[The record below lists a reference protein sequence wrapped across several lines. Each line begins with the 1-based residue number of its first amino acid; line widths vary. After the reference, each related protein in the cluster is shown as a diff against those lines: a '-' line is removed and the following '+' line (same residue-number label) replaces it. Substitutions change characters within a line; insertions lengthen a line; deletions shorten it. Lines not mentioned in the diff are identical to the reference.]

1 VTDPVNP
8 TDPADPAGGRMV
20 GRYRILDFLGAGAM
34 GEVFLAEDP
43 QIERRLAIKTVRLVG
58 RPQEIEDRKR
68 RLLRE
73 ARAAGRLLHPN
84 VVTLFDAGE
93 AEGMLYLAFEL
104 VEGMDLAGR
113 LESGPPLS
121 LREVLRIIRQVADA
135 LDFAHRQ
142 GIVHRDIKPSNILL
156 DKQGKVK
163 VADFGIAKVT
173 GQSTELTVAGSV
185 MGSPQYLSPEQIRG
199 EELDGRSDIF
209 SLGVVLYELL
219 SQKRPFDGDTITTL
233 VYQILHK
240 EPPPISELRAV
251 PERLEALLRR
261 MLAKSRDDRF
271 ATAAELAVEVAACE
285 RELSDETLSA
295 PAAHL
300 PMQATRMLPKRT
312 TDAVQSPPGSPG
324 TPPGTLIT
332 PGAPAGTPPAATFV
346 PSLPPRVPTPP
357 PIPARA
363 MPPSVLPPVLAD
375 TAAPAGGTASR
386 PGYGKSLA
394 VAIILVLFLMIGAGA
409 AGVWWFFFRHPA
421 TTQEANGVG
430 IPPGQ
435 ETPNPANPANPAN
448 TTPPQGPVD
457 SSTPPPAATT
467 TAPADHREPVA
478 TPTPSQIRQ
487 TPPKPPVGQ
496 MGTTPA
502 ERPVQPPEPVPTPLQ
517 HGPAV
522 PPSAGS
528 PERQRPPVPV
538 APAAEPEEDERP
550 ARHADS
556 GPVDQTLKTGLALV
570 FRPVPPDAYVLVD
583 GTMIGQATEWN
594 GLKGGRTFTLSPGE
608 HLIKLRSQGLKDFKI
623 RIEASETGGVT
634 PIVSRLK
641 PMGAAETSDLKVYRV
656 RDAVSFKVEPQSAT
670 ILLDGQPA
678 GLVKNFGG
686 RFAQP
691 GTWLKLPMG
700 RHRIALT
707 ASGMGRQEFIVEVS
721 EGAEKDRDR
730 IEATLQPGG

>member
-1 VTDPVNP
+1 MTDPTDPV
-8 TDPADPAGGRMV
+8 GRMV

-104 VEGMDLAGR
+104 VEGTDLAGR
-113 LESGPPLS
+113 LESGPPIS

-251 PERLEALLRR
+251 PERLESLLRC

-271 ATAAELAVEVAACE
+271 ATAAELAAEVAACE

-295 PAAHL
+295 PASNL
-300 PMQATRMLPKRT
+300 PMQATRILPKRT
-312 TDAVQSPPGSPG
+312 TDAVQTPVAAAPPG
-324 TPPGTLIT
+324 TPV
-332 PGAPAGTPPAATFV
+332 AGTSVPP

-363 MPPSVLPPVLAD
+363 TAPPPVMPE
-375 TAAPAGGTASR
+375 TAAPVVTPSR

-394 VAIILVLFLMIGAGA
+394 VAIMLVLFLMIGAGA
-409 AGVWWFFFRHPA
+409 AGVWWFFFRHP
-421 TTQEANGVG
+421 TTQEGNGVG

-435 ETPNPANPANPAN
+435 ETPIAAN
-448 TTPPQGPVD
+448 
-457 SSTPPPAATT
+457 STPPVVPAASTPPAIAET
-467 TAPADHREPVA
+467 PAPSEPSE
-478 TPTPSQIRQ
+478 TPAPQAPPIVLPPGQVVRQ
-487 TPPKPPVGQ
+487 TPPGRPAPPAQ
-496 MGTTPA
+496 TA
-502 ERPVQPPEPVPTPLQ
+502 QPVPAPTPRQ
-517 HGPAV
+517 HAPFEPPA
-522 PPSAGS
+522 ANS
-528 PERQRPPVPV
+528 PERPRQPAPEPPTRQ
-538 APAAEPEEDERP
+538 AEPEEEEQPRRS
-550 ARHADS
+550 A
-556 GPVDQTLKTGLALV
+556 GPVDQTMKTGLALV
-570 FRPVPPDAYVLVD
+570 FRPTPPDAYVLVD
-583 GTMIGQATEWN
+583 GTLIGQATEWN
-594 GLKGGRTFTLSPGE
+594 GQKNGRTYTLSAGE
-608 HLIKLRSQGLKDFKI
+608 HLIKLRSQGRKDFTI
-623 RIEASETGGVT
+623 RVEAGEVAGVT
-634 PIVSRLK
+634 PILSQLK
-641 PMGAAETSDLKVYRV
+641 PLGAAQADASDLKVYRV
-656 RDAVSFKVEPQSAT
+656 REAIGFRVEPPGAT
-670 ILLDGQPA
+670 ILVDGQPA
-678 GLVKNFGG
+678 GLVRSFGG

-691 GTWLKLPMG
+691 GTWLKLPPG
-700 RHRIALT
+700 RHRIGLT
-707 ASGMGRQEFIVEVS
+707 ASGMSRQDFIVEVF
-721 EGAEKDRDR
+721 EGADKDRDH

>member
-1 VTDPVNP
+1 MTDP
-8 TDPADPAGGRMV
+8 TDPTDPGNPGNPAGGRMV

-104 VEGMDLAGR
+104 VEGTDLAGR
-113 LESGPPLS
+113 LESGPPIS

-271 ATAAELAVEVAACE
+271 ATAAELATEVAACE
-285 RELSDETLSA
+285 RDLSDETLSA
-295 PAAHL
+295 PASNL
-300 PMQATRMLPKRT
+300 PMQATRILPKRT
-312 TDAVQSPPGSPG
+312 TDAVQTPVASAPPG
-324 TPPGTLIT
+324 TPV
-332 PGAPAGTPPAATFV
+332 AGTSVPP

-363 MPPSVLPPVLAD
+363 TAPPPVMPE
-375 TAAPAGGTASR
+375 TAAPVVTTSR

-394 VAIILVLFLMIGAGA
+394 VAIMLVLFLMIGAGA
-409 AGVWWFFFRHPA
+409 AGVWWFFFRHP
-421 TTQEANGVG
+421 TTQEGNGVG

-435 ETPNPANPANPAN
+435 ETPIAPSS
-448 TTPPQGPVD
+448 TPPQGAAD
-457 SSTPPPAATT
+457 STPPAV
-467 TAPADHREPVA
+467 PADTTPPAVSETSA
-478 TPTPSQIRQ
+478 TSTAQVPPISTPPGQTIRQ
-487 TPPKPPVGQ
+487 TPPGRPEPPAQ
-496 MGTTPA
+496 TSP
-502 ERPVQPPEPVPTPLQ
+502 PVPTPSPRQ
-517 HGPAV
+517 HGPFV
-522 PPSAGS
+522 PPVASS
-528 PERQRPPVPV
+528 PERPQPPAPEPPVKQT
-538 APAAEPEEDERP
+538 EPDEEEQPRRP
-550 ARHADS
+550 AS

-570 FRPVPPDAYVLVD
+570 FRPTPPDAYVLVD
-583 GTMIGQATEWN
+583 GTLIGQATEWN
-594 GLKGGRTFTLSPGE
+594 GQKGGRTFTLSAGE
-608 HLIKLRSQGLKDFKI
+608 HLIKLRSAGLKDFI
-623 RIEASETGGVT
+623 LRVEAGEVAGVT
-634 PIVSRLK
+634 PILSHLK
-641 PMGAAETSDLKVYRV
+641 PMGAAQSEASDLKVYRV
-656 RDAVSFKVEPQSAT
+656 REAIGFRVEPSGAT
-670 ILLDGQPA
+670 ILVDGQPA
-678 GLVKNFGG
+678 GQVKNFGG

-691 GTWLKLPMG
+691 GTWLKLPPG
-700 RHRIALT
+700 RHRIGLT
-707 ASGMGRQEFIVEVS
+707 ASGMSRQDFIVEVF
-721 EGAEKDRDR
+721 EGADKDRDH

>member
-1 VTDPVNP
+1 
-8 TDPADPAGGRMV
+8 MV

-43 QIERRLAIKTVRLVG
+43 QIKRRLAIKTVRLVG

-73 ARAAGRLLHPN
+73 AEAAGRLLHPN

-93 AEGMLYLAFEL
+93 AEGILYLAFEL
-104 VEGMDLAGR
+104 VEGTDLAGR
-113 LESGPPLS
+113 LEAGPPIS

-271 ATAAELAVEVAACE
+271 ATAGELAIEVVACE

-295 PAAHL
+295 PAANL
-300 PMQATRMLPKRT
+300 PMQATRILPKRT
-312 TDAVQSPPGSPG
+312 TDAVQ
-324 TPPGTLIT
+324 T
-332 PGAPAGTPPAATFV
+332 PGAVSGAPA
-346 PSLPPRVPTPP
+346 LPPRVPTPP

-363 MPPSVLPPVLAD
+363 TAPPPPVPVMPAA
-375 TAAPAGGTASR
+375 AAPAPMAAGTASR
-386 PGYGKSLA
+386 PGYGKGLA
-394 VAIILVLFLMIGAGA
+394 VAILLVLVLMIGAGA

-421 TTQEANGVG
+421 ATQEANGLG

-435 ETPNPANPANPAN
+435 ETPVAANS
-448 TTPPQGPVD
+448 TPPSQGTVD
-457 SSTPPPAATT
+457 SAPPAVPPAATT
-467 TAPADHREPVA
+467 APVA
-478 TPTPSQIRQ
+478 TATPVQAPPDRKESVGPVGITQPPSQTVRQ
-487 TPPKPPVGQ
+487 TPPRP
-496 MGTTPA
+496 
-502 ERPVQPPEPVPTPLQ
+502 ESPVQPPPLVPTPRQ
-517 HGPAV
+517 HGPFV
-522 PPSAGS
+522 PPPAAS
-528 PERQRPPVPV
+528 PDRQRPPVPEP
-538 APAAEPEEDERP
+538 APRQAEPEEEERP
-550 ARHADS
+550 ARRSDS
-556 GPVDQTLKTGLALV
+556 GPVDQEMKTGLALV
-570 FRPVPPDAYVLVD
+570 FRPTPADAYVLVD

-594 GLKGGRTFTLSPGE
+594 GQKGGRTFTLAPGE
-608 HLIKLRSQGLKDFKI
+608 HLIKLRSQGLRDYKI

-634 PIVSRLK
+634 PILSRLK
-641 PMGAAETSDLKVYRV
+641 SMGAAQADAGDLKVYKV
-656 RDAVSFKVEPQSAT
+656 REAISFKAEPQSAT
-670 ILLDGQPA
+670 ILVDGQPA

-691 GTWLKLPMG
+691 GTWLKLPPG

>member
-1 VTDPVNP
+1 
-8 TDPADPAGGRMV
+8 MV

-43 QIERRLAIKTVRLVG
+43 QIERRLAIKTVRLAG

-104 VEGMDLAGR
+104 VEGTDLAGR
-113 LESGPPLS
+113 VESGPAIS

-251 PERLEALLRR
+251 PDRLEALLRR

-271 ATAAELAVEVAACE
+271 ATAAELAAEVAACE

-295 PAAHL
+295 PASNL
-300 PMQATRMLPKRT
+300 PMQATRILPKRT
-312 TDAVQSPPGSPG
+312 TDAVQTPEASAPPG
-324 TPPGTLIT
+324 TPVTGTSVPL
-332 PGAPAGTPPAATFV
+332 

-363 MPPSVLPPVLAD
+363 TAPPPVLRESPPL
-375 TAAPAGGTASR
+375 AATPSR

-394 VAIILVLFLMIGAGA
+394 VAIMLVLFLMIGAGA
-409 AGVWWFFFRHPA
+409 AGVWWFFFRHPTA
-421 TTQEANGVG
+421 QEGNGVG

-435 ETPNPANPANPAN
+435 ETPIGPIAAN
-448 TTPPQGPVD
+448 
-457 SSTPPPAATT
+457 STPPVVPAASTP
-467 TAPADHREPVA
+467 PAIAE
-478 TPTPSQIRQ
+478 TPSPSETPAIQTPPISTPPGQVVRQ
-487 TPPKPPVGQ
+487 TPPGRPAPPAQTAPPV
-496 MGTTPA
+496 PA
-502 ERPVQPPEPVPTPLQ
+502 PTPRQ
-517 HGPAV
+517 HVPFEPPAA
-522 PPSAGS
+522 SS
-528 PERQRPPVPV
+528 PERPRPP
-538 APAAEPEEDERP
+538 APEPPARQAEPEEDEQPRRP
-550 ARHADS
+550 AS
-556 GPVDQTLKTGLALV
+556 GPVDQTLKTGLAVV
-570 FRPVPPDAYVLVD
+570 FRPTPPDAYVLVD

-594 GLKGGRTFTLSPGE
+594 GQKGGRTYTLSAGE
-608 HLIKLRSQGLKDFKI
+608 HLIKLRSQGMRDFTL
-623 RIEASETGGVT
+623 RVEAGEVGGVT
-634 PIVSRLK
+634 PILSRLK
-641 PMGAAETSDLKVYRV
+641 PLGAAQADASDLKVYRV
-656 RDAVSFKVEPQSAT
+656 REAIGFRVEPPGAT
-670 ILLDGQPA
+670 ILVDGQPA
-678 GLVKNFGG
+678 GLVKSFGG

-691 GTWLKLPMG
+691 GTWLKLPPG
-700 RHRIALT
+700 RHRIGLT
-707 ASGMGRQEFIVEVS
+707 ASGMSRQDFIVEVF
-721 EGAEKDRDR
+721 EGADKDRDH